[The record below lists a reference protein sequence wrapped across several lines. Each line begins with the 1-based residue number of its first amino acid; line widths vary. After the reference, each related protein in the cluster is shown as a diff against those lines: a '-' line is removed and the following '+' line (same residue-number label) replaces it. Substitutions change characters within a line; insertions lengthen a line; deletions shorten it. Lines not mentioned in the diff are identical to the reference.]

1 MSMTEL
7 HANSFE
13 DVVTEDGVI
22 WDCLDHLYHIPD
34 GSYRLR
40 TVCPDYNN
48 PSTADIDLIWES
60 DYAVSVVDGSVDQ
73 AQACRAASHLMD
85 CVGKRNRYLNEI
97 WWNSVTGTLEFKVA
111 V

>member
-22 WDCLDHLYHIPD
+22 WDCLETNHIPD

-48 PSTADIDLIWES
+48 PKTLNIDLIWES
-60 DYAVSVVDGSVDQ
+60 DYAVTVRDGAVDQ
-73 AQACRAASHLMD
+73 AAACRACLLYTSPSPRDLSTSRMPSSA
-85 CVGKRNRYLNEI
+85 
-97 WWNSVTGTLEFKVA
+97 
-111 V
+111 

>member
-22 WDCLDHLYHIPD
+22 WDCTKTNHIPD
-34 GSYRLR
+34 GSHRLR

-48 PSTADIDLIWES
+48 PEGLNIDLIWES
-60 DYAVSVVDGSVDQ
+60 DYAVTVRDGAVDQ
-73 AQACRAASHLMD
+73 AAACRAASHLMD

-97 WWNSVTGTLEFKVA
+97 WWNSSSGTLEFKVA

>member
-22 WDCLDHLYHIPD
+22 WDCAKPEYQIPD

-48 PSTADIDLIWES
+48 SAAADVDLIWES
-60 DYAVSVVDGSVDQ
+60 DYAVTVTDGLVDQ
-73 AQACRAASHLMD
+73 SAACRAASHLMD

-97 WWNSVTGTLEFKVA
+97 WWNSSSGTLEFKVA

>member
-7 HANSFE
+7 HANSFK

-22 WDCLDHLYHIPD
+22 WDCAKPLHQIPD

-48 PSTADIDLIWES
+48 SAAPDVDLIWES
-60 DYAVSVVDGSVDQ
+60 DYAVTVSDGSVDQ
-73 AQACRAASHLMD
+73 AAACRAASHLMD

-97 WWNSVTGTLEFKVA
+97 WWNSSSGTLEFKVA